1 MLGWSGS
8 GSGSG
13 GEWTDGR
20 RGDGQDGTPHGHRQS
35 AAAAAPGPPRV
46 PASLKNE
53 APPFCLYRRRSPGTS
68 AATRPPSWPLALHD
82 EPCTIPC
89 CCCCC
94 SAACRFAHLAFYLHS
109 RMKARPANPPL
120 LLRLPACLFLA
131 VGRAGQPCLCSRRG
145 RPTHAHI
152 PVSGRLPSTS
162 TTTRRCLL
170 LKKESHDHLSA
181 HAMSERDN

>member
-1 MLGWSGS
+1 MDGRTERRRTRWDTARPPPVRRSGS
-8 GSGSG
+8 AWAASRAGLSQK
-13 GEWTDGR
+13 
-20 RGDGQDGTPHGHRQS
+20 RG
-35 AAAAAPGPPRV
+35 
-46 PASLKNE
+46 
-53 APPFCLYRRRSPGTS
+53 PPFCLYRRRSPGTS